1 MRPAPLLPLIVL
13 PATQA
18 ARVARRLVLCAA
30 LGLAYAVPGR
40 AQVPATPPLP
50 VPAPTP
56 SGTGAADHPASL
68 KGSPQLSERAPNTP
82 GNEGPTFLFGD
93 RLTGRP
99 DLETVI
105 DGNAEVRRGATAIR
119 ADRLEYYQPD
129 DLMKGRGNV
138 RINNAGNRFEG
149 PELELHIDRFEGFF
163 TQPSYRF
170 LANGGNGQAERVD
183 FIDSKHMTEI
193 GRASCRERV
202 WLLV

>member
-1 MRPAPLLPLIVL
+1 MRPAPLLPLIL
-13 PATQA
+13 PPATQA
-18 ARVARRLVLCAA
+18 ARAARRLVLCAA
-30 LGLAYAVPGR
+30 LGLAYAASAR
-40 AQVPATPPLP
+40 AQLP
-50 VPAPTP
+50 TPAPA
-56 SGTGAADHPASL
+56 GAAEADAPASL

-105 DGNAEVRRGATAIR
+105 DGNAEVRRGATSIR

-183 FIDSKHMTEI
+183 FIDSSHMTAR
-193 GRASCRERV
+193 RASYTTCERGNEAS
-202 WLLV
+202 